1 MATKETNKMK
11 EIVITIISIISS
23 ISAIIFAYLAFKRN
37 ENNDIKSS
45 AKSEGTL
52 ISDIGYIKSCIERM
66 EKKLDNVEINYQE
79 LLTRIIK
86 LEEKNN

>member
-37 ENNDIKSS
+37 ENNDI
-45 AKSEGTL
+45 
-52 ISDIGYIKSCIERM
+52 GYIKSCIERM
-66 EKKLDNVEINYQE
+66 EKKLDNVEINYQK